1 MPAAAVTLRRMSGPA
16 AEGFR
21 VNPQLVVLEVLSG
34 AHDSFPLGASSFSR
48 DAKCT
53 KPQIAIGMLEGWS
66 RGIIFTF
73 WLPCITCL
81 SYLHFP
87 PSGENSGFRVASA
100 REQCWVPT
108 SLCCFPS
115 QAQDKGC
122 RSFSH
127 QQGGAAEG
135 QAKPPPPRPPP
146 EAALCQWCL
155 GWALF
160 SP

>member
-1 MPAAAVTLRRMSGPA
+1 MLKQGQATLIPRTRGQGHKGDVLHRMSGLT
-16 AEGFR
+16 AEGCR

-34 AHDSFPLGASSFSR
+34 ARDSFPLGASSFSR
-48 DAKCT
+48 DVKCT

-87 PSGENSGFRVASA
+87 PSGENSGFCVDSA

-115 QAQDKGC
+115 QAQDKGY
-122 RSFSH
+122 RSLSH
-127 QQGGAAEG
+127 QQDGAARG
-135 QAKPPPPRPPP
+135 A
-146 EAALCQWCL
+146 
-155 GWALF
+155 G
-160 SP
+160 